1 MEEEKIQDQK
11 VENSEVVQAQQ
22 SLNVATDLQNKKLK
36 KKGMFITGL
45 VFFAL
50 VVVMFITVC
59 CYKGFIVD
67 LAHSSDSPEQALAI
81 AVLLIVLLTIFPVF
95 LLPMLIFFVTSVILL
110 ALSRKSVSKKI
121 RIASEVCMWID
132 VAIFVTMVILLVVWI
147 VA

>member
-11 VENSEVVQAQQ
+11 VENVLTDVKGI
-22 SLNVATDLQNKKLK
+22 NVASDLQNKKLM

-59 CYKGFIVD
+59 CYKGYIVD
-67 LAHSSDSPEQALAI
+67 LTHSSESPDQAFAI
-81 AVLLIVLLTIFPVF
+81 AILLIVLITIFPMF
-95 LLPMLIFFVTSVILL
+95 LLPMLIFFVTSVVLL

-121 RIASEVCMWID
+121 RIASTVCMWID

-147 VA
+147 VV

>member
-1 MEEEKIQDQK
+1 MEEEKIQDAK
-11 VENSEVVQAQQ
+11 VEGGEVVQTQQ

>member
-1 MEEEKIQDQK
+1 MEEEKIQDAK
-11 VENSEVVQAQQ
+11 VEGGEVVQIQQ

-67 LAHSSDSPEQALAI
+67 LAHSSESPEQALAI

-95 LLPMLIFFVTSVILL
+95 LLPMLIFFVTSVVLL
-110 ALSRKSVSKKI
+110 ALSIKSVSKKI

-132 VAIFVTMVILLVVWI
+132 VAIFVTMLILLIVWI

>member
-11 VENSEVVQAQQ
+11 VENVLTDVKGI
-22 SLNVATDLQNKKLK
+22 NVASDLQNKKLM

-59 CYKGFIVD
+59 CYKGYIVD
-67 LAHSSDSPEQALAI
+67 LTHSSESPDQAFAI
-81 AVLLIVLLTIFPVF
+81 AILLIVLTTIFPMF
-95 LLPMLIFFVTSVILL
+95 LLPMLIFFVTSVVLL

-121 RIASEVCMWID
+121 RIASTVCMWID

-147 VA
+147 VV

>member
-1 MEEEKIQDQK
+1 MEEEKIQDAK
-11 VENSEVVQAQQ
+11 VEGGEVVQSQQ

-95 LLPMLIFFVTSVILL
+95 LLPMLIFFVTSVVLL

>member
-11 VENSEVVQAQQ
+11 VENVLTDVKGI
-22 SLNVATDLQNKKLK
+22 NVASDLQNKKLM

-59 CYKGFIVD
+59 CYKGYIVD
-67 LAHSSDSPEQALAI
+67 LTHSSESPDQAFAI
-81 AVLLIVLLTIFPVF
+81 AILLIVLITIFPMF
-95 LLPMLIFFVTSVILL
+95 LLPTLIFFVTSVVLL

-121 RIASEVCMWID
+121 RIASTVCMWID
-132 VAIFVTMVILLVVWI
+132 VAIFVTMAILLVVWI
-147 VA
+147 VV

>member
-1 MEEEKIQDQK
+1 MEEEKIQDAK
-11 VENSEVVQAQQ
+11 VEGGEDVQTQQ

>member
-11 VENSEVVQAQQ
+11 VENGEVVQAQQ
-22 SLNVATDLQNKKLK
+22 SLNVATDLQNKKLM

-59 CYKGFIVD
+59 CYKGYIVD
-67 LAHSSDSPEQALAI
+67 LTHSSESPEQAFAI
-81 AVLLIVLLTIFPVF
+81 AILLIVLITIFPMF
-95 LLPMLIFFVTSVILL
+95 LLPMLIFFVTSVVLL

-121 RIASEVCMWID
+121 RIASTVCMWID
-132 VAIFVTMVILLVVWI
+132 VAIFVTMAILLVVWI
-147 VA
+147 VV

>member
-1 MEEEKIQDQK
+1 MEEEKIQDAK
-11 VENSEVVQAQQ
+11 VEGGEVVQSQQ

-95 LLPMLIFFVTSVILL
+95 LLPMLIFFVTSVVLL

-121 RIASEVCMWID
+121 RVASEVCMWID

>member
-1 MEEEKIQDQK
+1 MEEEKIQDAK
-11 VENSEVVQAQQ
+11 VEGGEVVQSQQ

-67 LAHSSDSPEQALAI
+67 WAHSSDSPEQALAI

-95 LLPMLIFFVTSVILL
+95 LLPMLIFFVTSVVLL

-121 RIASEVCMWID
+121 RVASEVCMWID

>member
-1 MEEEKIQDQK
+1 MEEEKIQDAK
-11 VENSEVVQAQQ
+11 VEGGAVVQSQQ

-95 LLPMLIFFVTSVILL
+95 LLPMLIFFVTSVVLL

-132 VAIFVTMVILLVVWI
+132 VAIFVTMLILLVVWI

>member
-11 VENSEVVQAQQ
+11 VENVLTDVKGI
-22 SLNVATDLQNKKLK
+22 NVASDLQNKKLM

-59 CYKGFIVD
+59 CYKGYIVD
-67 LAHSSDSPEQALAI
+67 LTHSSESPDQAFAI
-81 AVLLIVLLTIFPVF
+81 AILLIVLITIFPMF
-95 LLPMLIFFVTSVILL
+95 LLPMLIFFVTSVVLL

-121 RIASEVCMWID
+121 RIASTVCMWID
-132 VAIFVTMVILLVVWI
+132 VAIFVTMAILLVVWI
-147 VA
+147 VV

>member
-1 MEEEKIQDQK
+1 MEEEKIQDAK
-11 VENSEVVQAQQ
+11 VEGGEVVQTQQ
-22 SLNVATDLQNKKLK
+22 SLNVATDLQSKKLK

-67 LAHSSDSPEQALAI
+67 LAHSSESPEQALAI

-95 LLPMLIFFVTSVILL
+95 LLPMLIFFVTSVVLL